1 MTTGPP
7 CARPAHSVSPAAT
20 VQAAMSLMKG
30 LPEGCLVVVD
40 ENNFPLGILTGR
52 DVALRVVGAGLRASA
67 VRVDAVMTQP
77 VFTIPYRA
85 SLEEVTRSLKSCGV
99 RRLPMVGD
107 DGKLEGIVTAGDLFA
122 VLWGDLSQFG
132 AGLLADP

>member
-1 MTTGPP
+1 MTTSQHA
-7 CARPAHSVSPAAT
+7 ARPAHGVSPAAS
-20 VQAAMSLMKG
+20 VMEAMVLMQG

-40 ENNFPLGILTGR
+40 GNNLPLGILTGR

-67 VRVDAVMTQP
+67 VRVDAVMSQP
-77 VFTIPYRA
+77 VFTIPNRA

-107 DGKLEGIVTAGDLFA
+107 DGKLAGIVTAGDLFT
-122 VLWGDLSQFG
+122 VLWGDLSLFG